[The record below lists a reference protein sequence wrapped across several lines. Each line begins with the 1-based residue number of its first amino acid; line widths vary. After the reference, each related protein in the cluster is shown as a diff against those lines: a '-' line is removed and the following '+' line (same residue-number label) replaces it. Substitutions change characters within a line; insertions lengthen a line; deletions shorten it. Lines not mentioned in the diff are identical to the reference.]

1 MYTILSS
8 YYDVSS
14 PMFASSIL
22 NHIPTV
28 VFLHVGLMAKM
39 PLSTSNEERRGFQ
52 SMLCSTLREQVKSC
66 QGPLLMLQMGEE

>member
-1 MYTILSS
+1 MYVLFFFICSFHTIDMYTKLSS

-28 VFLHVGLMAKM
+28 VFLHVGLVAKM
-39 PLSTSNEERRGFQ
+39 PLSTSNEER
-52 SMLCSTLREQVKSC
+52 
-66 QGPLLMLQMGEE
+66 